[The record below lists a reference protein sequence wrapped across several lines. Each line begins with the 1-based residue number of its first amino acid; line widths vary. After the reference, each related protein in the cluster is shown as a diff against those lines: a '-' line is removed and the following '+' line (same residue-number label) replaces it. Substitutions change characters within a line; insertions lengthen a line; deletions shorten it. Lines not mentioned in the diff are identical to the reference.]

1 MAKSIRKAVITAA
14 GKGTRHYPATNAV
27 QKELFPLV
35 DRDGVTKP
43 TIQLVVE
50 EALAAGVEE
59 ICLVVQ
65 PGADEDFKEH
75 FAGLKNGQSLQD
87 KPWIQQQSALLERL
101 QPRLSFIYQQSAEGF
116 GHAVYSAA
124 EWVGDEPFLLLL
136 GDHVYLA
143 PQPGWCSRRLLA
155 VHEQS
160 GQSVFGVQETAGASL
175 HLFGAVAGTPLL
187 QEHPRV
193 WRAAA
198 VYEKPEITFA
208 REHCRTAGLADDRY
222 LTFFGLYLFT
232 PTIFTILGQHIQ
244 QNLRERGEIQLTTAQ
259 AELIRREGAL
269 AVEVDGLRLDMGTP
283 RGYLE
288 TQLRLAMSGPLAAE
302 ISALI
307 PPSPETGAAGS

>member
-1 MAKSIRKAVITAA
+1 MATIIRKAVITAA

-65 PGADEDFKEH
+65 PGADAVFKEH
-75 FAGLKNGQSLQD
+75 FTGVKDQQRLQD
-87 KPWIQQQSALLERL
+87 KSWMQEQSALLERIH
-101 QPRLSFIYQQSAEGF
+101 PRLSFVFQQSAEGF

-155 VHEQS
+155 VHQQS
-160 GQSVFGVQETAGASL
+160 GQSVFGVQQTAGASL
-175 HLFGAVAGTPLL
+175 HLFGVVAGMPLL

-198 VYEKPEITFA
+198 VYEKPEIMFA
-208 REHCRTAGLADDRY
+208 REHCRTTGLADDRY
-222 LTFFGLYLFT
+222 LAFFGLYLFT
-232 PTIFTILGQHIQ
+232 PKIFTILRQHIE

-288 TQLRLAMSGPLAAE
+288 TQLRLVMASPLASE

-307 PPSPETGAAGS
+307 PPSLETGTAGS

>member
-1 MAKSIRKAVITAA
+1 MKKIIRKAVITAA

-65 PGADEDFKEH
+65 PGADAVFKEH
-75 FAGLKNGQSLQD
+75 FAGLAHRHSLPD
-87 KPWIQQQSALLERL
+87 KPWIQQQSALLESMHT
-101 QPRLSFIYQQSAEGF
+101 RLSFVFQQSAEGF

-124 EWVGDEPFLLLL
+124 EWVGEEPFLLLL

-160 GQSVFGVQETAGASL
+160 GQSVFGVQQTAGASL

-187 QEHPRV
+187 QNHPRV

-198 VYEKPEITFA
+198 VFEKPEITFA
-208 REHCRTAGLADDRY
+208 QQHCRTTGLADDRY

-232 PTIFTILGQHIQ
+232 PTIFAILRQHIR

-259 AELIRREGAL
+259 ADLIQREGAL

-288 TQLRLAMSGPLAAE
+288 TQLRLAMAGTLAAE

-307 PPSPETGAAGS
+307 PPSPETGAAVS